1 MVVSQT
7 MSTCTPAAFA
17 RAKASAHARVV
28 GRKPQDAGHQRL
40 VGAVAGSGG
49 GEGAVQ
55 GEDGAFGCSPK
66 SFRAMEARAKA
77 PAVCELDGPTMM
89 GPIMSLRP

>member
-1 MVVSQT
+1 MGNAKGALVKTYGLRDIIGPIMVKT
-7 MSTCTPAAFA
+7 A
-17 RAKASAHARVV
+17 RS
-28 GRKPQDAGHQRL
+28 
-40 VGAVAGSGG
+40 
-49 GEGAVQ
+49 
-55 GEDGAFGCSPK
+55 GCSPK